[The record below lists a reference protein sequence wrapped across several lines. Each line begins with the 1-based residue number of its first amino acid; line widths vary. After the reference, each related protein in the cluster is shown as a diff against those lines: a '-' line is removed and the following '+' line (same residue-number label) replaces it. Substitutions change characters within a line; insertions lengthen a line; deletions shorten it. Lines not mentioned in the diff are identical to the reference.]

1 MSGRLVI
8 LPHKSWNVWNQDN
21 REKVARDERLH
32 REAEEAKAAKDK
44 LLLQEQNLEV
54 LRDGEVVIKI
64 ENSSKEAGS
73 SSSGHVEPFRL
84 FEDLEKQHYASLG
97 NEDFLKEKAQ
107 KELLQKKRDGIA
119 DWALG
124 EGSIENSKVKPWYE
138 TLGLGESATTSS
150 SKKVDPTGIR
160 ETTRKDKA
168 DPMGSILKPNVH
180 EYQPKIK
187 TEPAEGGNSDK
198 LRFLEAAGANLD
210 SIESKE
216 NESSDSE
223 NSTNQRKRKKAHKDD
238 RNAKSSKHKDRD
250 RSDRD
255 APSKKSKHST
265 DRAVKADSSTASSS
279 GSKDNKNK
287 PSGDSDPWAELRA
300 KRLEREAIERKRAA
314 LLMASVDIYGP
325 GGSSTAGGS
334 AQGYGQQY
342 HPHLARNKR

>member
-44 LLLQEQNLEV
+44 QLLQEQNLEI
-54 LRDGEVVIKI
+54 LRDGEVVIKV
-64 ENSSKEAGS
+64 ENSSTEAGS

-84 FEDLEKQHYASLG
+84 FEDLEKQHYARLG

-138 TLGLGESATTSS
+138 TLGMAESSTTAG

-168 DPMGSILKPNVH
+168 DPMGSLLKPNAH

-187 TEPAEGGNSDK
+187 TEPTESGNSNK
-198 LRFLEAAGANLD
+198 LLFLEAAGAKLD

-216 NESSDSE
+216 IESSDSE
-223 NSTNQRKRKKAHKDD
+223 SSMNKRMRKKSHKHD
-238 RNAKSSKHKDRD
+238 RNAKSSKRKDKDRSEKD
-250 RSDRD
+250 SR
-255 APSKKSKHST
+255 SKKSKHST
-265 DRAVKADSSTASSS
+265 ERAVKTETSTGSSS
-279 GSKDNKNK
+279 GSKDK
-287 PSGDSDPWAELRA
+287 PLKDNDPWAEIRA

-325 GGSSTAGGS
+325 GGSLADGS
-334 AQGYGQQY
+334 QSRQGYGQQY